1 MRETV
6 GALRG
11 AATTRES
18 RAVVERSGDSR
29 ERKDDM
35 SDSTKRAMS
44 VDLSG
49 QVALVTGASQ
59 GLGKAMALELAR
71 NGARVA
77 CVARNA
83 EKLAVTVNEIL
94 AAGGQAEAFT
104 CDVKSRESVDQVV
117 DQIAD
122 TWGRLDILVNNAG
135 VTRDTLL
142 PRMSDDE
149 WDDVI
154 TTNLRGA
161 FLFARAAS
169 RHMMRARYGRIIN
182 ISSVSGLIGNAGQT
196 NYSASKAGLIGFSRS
211 LSRELAGRNV
221 TVNAVAPGFIESEMT
236 QVLGPVIIEEAKKRI
251 PAKRLGKPE
260 DVAACVAFLAGP
272 AASYVTGQVL
282 TVDGGM
288 TG

>member
-1 MRETV
+1 MADETNKTE
-6 GALRG
+6 A
-11 AATTRES
+11 
-18 RAVVERSGDSR
+18 
-29 ERKDDM
+29 
-35 SDSTKRAMS
+35 KRTLTA
-44 VDLSG
+44 DLSG
-49 QVALVTGASQ
+49 QVAVVTGASQ
-59 GLGKAMALELAR
+59 GLGKAMAIELAR
-71 NGARVA
+71 NGALVV

-83 EKLAVTVNEIL
+83 AKLEETVAEI
-94 AAGGQAEAFT
+94 AQAGGRAEAIS
-104 CDVKSRESVDQVV
+104 CDVKARESVDQVV
-117 DQIAD
+117 DGVAD
-122 TWGRLDILVNNAG
+122 RHGRIDILVNNAG

-169 RHMMRARYGRIIN
+169 RHMIRARYGRIIN

-221 TVNAVAPGFIESEMT
+221 TVNCVAPGFIESEMT
-236 QVLGPVIIEEAKKRI
+236 KVLGPVIIDEAKKRI

-260 DVAACVAFLAGP
+260 DVAACVLFIASP
-272 AASYVTGQVL
+272 AASYVTGQTL